1 MGDLSKAATP
11 LKTAASMGH
20 NAAVYL
26 MKILYVR
33 LRQILQVPVAQLPH
47 DIYNPDVSNWSNDNQ
62 LKPCRDKLRHVL
74 EKVQVIRWKSSDTRD
89 YDDKRPCTNRQC
101 GRWNNP
107 WEADF
112 MISCNDECLWINEH
126 NHFYR
131 EFMNFVQAI
140 YYYCFS

>member
-33 LRQILQVPVAQLPH
+33 LRQILEIPVAQLPH
-47 DIYNPDVSNWSNDNQ
+47 DIYNPDVSNLSNG
-62 LKPCRDKLRHVL
+62 LKPCRDKLRHVIS
-74 EKVQVIRWKSSDTRD
+74 KVQVIKWNASERN
-89 YDDKRPCTNRQC
+89 YDDRWMYCTNRRC

-107 WEADF
+107 WEQDF

-126 NHFYR
+126 NHFCTG
-131 EFMNFVQAI
+131 NL
-140 YYYCFS
+140 